1 MSHSSSRAARS
12 VKESKRRSIDRKMA
26 VIKKY
31 WRVGIS
37 GQEQKKPIETLEKV
51 LFLLSIFSAGIFQ
64 IFYYFRPQITIFENP
79 HVSQICKVKI
89 SSWSQNYSVI
99 VTFNVIVTSSIIKN
113 DRKIPLYIMI
123 ACYTFKNDQLIFL
136 FQVRII
142 FNIYWLTKNVKYSTY
157 YSILFL
163 TRL

>member
-64 IFYYFRPQITIFENP
+64 IFYYFRPQITIFEPNMQSLKS
-79 HVSQICKVKI
+79 HLEVKI
-89 SSWSQNYSVI
+89 VVLLWPSMSLLHQVSSKMI
-99 VTFNVIVTSSIIKN
+99 
-113 DRKIPLYIMI
+113 DKIPLYIMI
-123 ACYTFKNDQLIFL
+123 AYFNKWFFYFSGKIFTSL
-136 FQVRII
+136 PVD
-142 FNIYWLTKNVKYSTY
+142 YST
-157 YSILFL
+157 ILF
-163 TRL
+163 TSHFSHAYKVSIC